1 MRPYTVKNYLWA
13 VIILLYCILFL
24 ILGGCSSAPKVQAQ
38 KPQYCHTSQ
47 AILTQNGEKVE
58 SATLVEC
65 TDDQIKRLTASRAG
79 FSPYCGEF
87 TYWMQIGGQDVQRK
101 GISCQKPD
109 GSWEVVNVIG
119 R

>member
-13 VIILLYCILFL
+13 VIVLLYCILFL

-58 SATLVEC
+58 SATLVKC

-87 TYWMQIGGQDVQRK
+87 TYWMQIGGRDVQRK

-109 GSWEVVNVIG
+109 GSWEVVNVVG

>member
-1 MRPYTVKNYLWA
+1 MHPYIVKNWLWP
-13 VIILLYCILFL
+13 VILLLFVITL
-24 ILGGCSSAPKVQAQ
+24 AGCGSTPKVQAH

-47 AILTQNGEKVE
+47 AIMTKNGDRVE

-87 TYWMQIGGQDVQRK
+87 TYWMQIGGRDVQRK

-109 GSWEVVNVIG
+109 GSWEVVDVVG

>member
-1 MRPYTVKNYLWA
+1 MYPYTGRNWIWA
-13 VIILLYCILFL
+13 VIIFLYIVIALV
-24 ILGGCSSAPKVQAQ
+24 GCSSAPKVQAQ

-87 TYWMQIGGQDVQRK
+87 TYWMQIGGRDVQRK

>member
-1 MRPYTVKNYLWA
+1 VAK
-13 VIILLYCILFL
+13 
-24 ILGGCSSAPKVQAQ
+24 
-38 KPQYCHTSQ
+38 KPQYCHTNQ
-47 AILTQNGEKVE
+47 TILLQNGKTVE

-65 TDDQIKRLTASRAG
+65 TDDQIKRLTASRVG

-87 TYWMQIGGQDVQRK
+87 TYWMRIGGNDVQRK

-109 GSWEVVNVIG
+109 GSWEIVDAIG

>member
-1 MRPYTVKNYLWA
+1 MRQYRSKSYLWA
-13 VIILLYCILFL
+13 SMVLSVVIIALT
-24 ILGGCSSAPKVQAQ
+24 GCGSAPKVQAK
-38 KPQYCHTSQ
+38 KPQYCHTNQ
-47 AILTQNGEKVE
+47 TIVLQNGKTVE

-87 TYWMQIGGQDVQRK
+87 TYWMRIGGQDVQRK

-109 GSWEVVNVIG
+109 GSWEVVDVIG

>member
-1 MRPYTVKNYLWA
+1 MKL
-13 VIILLYCILFL
+13 VISLV
-24 ILGGCSSAPKVQAQ
+24 GCSSAPKVSAV
-38 KPQYCHTSQ
+38 KPNYCTTSQ
-47 AILTQNGEKVE
+47 TIITKDGQKVTSQTQ
-58 SATLVEC
+58 VEC

-87 TYWMQIGGQDVQRK
+87 TYWMQIGGRDVQRK

-109 GSWEVVNVIG
+109 GSWEVVDVVG